1 MQVIDRLSAPA
12 THIRDQ
18 TIARV
23 RDALRP
29 GQVCRRCK
37 ESTKEWSIGVSQM
50 QGGRDVAPGDEQYVG
65 WGARGDVT
73 DGDDQLILVE
83 QSRRP
88 LPGRDPAEQAV
99 WIAIR
104 RHQITG
110 LVLIRKPIVPTSA
123 AIRYET

>member
-37 ESTKEWSIGVSQM
+37 ESTKEWSIGVRQM
-50 QGGRDVAPGDEQYVG
+50 QGGWDMAPGDEQDVG
-65 WGARGDVT
+65 WGARSDVT

-110 LVLIRKPIVPTSA
+110 LVLRKPIVPTSA